1 MEENYVSSF
10 PGGATIPLVVQDQ
23 VLAHCD
29 GIAGMEG
36 PPTPPG
42 IETEAP
48 LEAPQPAPAA
58 PLPQPVIIPE
68 LEPPLIS
75 DAIRRDILYCR
86 YGLQNLGGAD
96 GLNRMVS
103 IVNNQFLVERRVE
116 AALVA
121 DGFDPLSIL
130 DRYRA

>member
-1 MEENYVSSF
+1 MYLLYVL
-10 PGGATIPLVVQDQ
+10 GGATIPFVVQDQ

-42 IETEAP
+42 IANTEAP
-48 LEAPQPAPAA
+48 LEVPQPAPAA